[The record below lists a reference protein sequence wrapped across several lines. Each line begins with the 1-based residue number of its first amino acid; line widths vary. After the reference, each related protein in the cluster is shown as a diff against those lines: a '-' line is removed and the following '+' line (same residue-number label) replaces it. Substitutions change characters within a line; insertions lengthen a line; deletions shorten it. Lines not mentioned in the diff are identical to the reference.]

1 MSYNAALQAL
11 TTLAGMVSNK
21 QQQDIQRESAQL
33 DRESRERMQTERLT
47 HEDDQL
53 WDKAAITSFETSQLR
68 TDELLADAK
77 KAGLTTDMIAGLDEI
92 DRTAGSKAITA
103 RKMDDIQTAI
113 NNERRLQNVIRE
125 SVSFYE
131 LGKQQFNAIDTDND
145 DEISLE
151 ELNKLKVPHRDSQAF
166 LAGLSSQ
173 SKSGME
179 LAKLAGQLRDN
190 TIKDRQA
197 DYIGAQTSNITATT
211 EGILYDTE
219 SKKLGLQ
226 VQEQTTEEFLSD
238 KAVQSREEQ
247 VVAAGSIATDEATIK
262 DTEATIAK
270 ESVTADA
277 VEDRKRTR
285 KAQVLSAELVNTK
298 QSLENDF
305 ATRTLD
311 TNVAI
316 RRLDKNIKAKD
327 LEILDESLKQ
337 AKENTKQAKQV
348 TARASLDYD
357 QAKQNYENNALAFDN
372 ELADKTIDTLEKG
385 IVSLNQAMLSHGTN
399 IFAHMS
405 TPNSDGTIS
414 PLMSDLA
421 ADPAGVNNWLDKID
435 SSIKAYP
442 MLGLIR
448 KDISDL
454 LFLQTAAQA
463 EEAVNNYELT
473 ANKLHNIYED
483 YKDYERDFRTWVE
496 HSAESFKEQLEN
508 QGISSFITAE
518 GTFKDTRRKIEDMKN
533 KELYYYYLTNVVDSK
548 SINRES
554 RRKIAAWSML
564 GMFTEE
570 GVASLRDIGIAR
582 KKREQFKKLRL
593 EIADEQALMNT
604 DNLNTWDDYDESDA
618 IYD

>member
-11 TTLAGMVSNK
+11 STLAGMVSDK

-77 KAGLTTDMIAGLDEI
+77 KAGLTTDMIDGLDAI

-151 ELNKLKVPHRDSQAF
+151 ELNKLKGPHRDSQAF

-179 LAKLAGQLRDN
+179 LAKLAGQLGDN
-190 TIKDRQA
+190 TLKEKQA

-211 EGILYDTE
+211 EGILLDTDGKRLDLDV
-219 SKKLGLQ
+219 KKQ
-226 VQEQTTEEFLSD
+226 VTEEFLDEDAEESRKKQVKAAGDIAED
-238 KAVQSREEQ
+238 KARIEE
-247 VVAAGSIATDEATIK
+247 VN
-262 DTEATIAK
+262 ATIAE
-270 ESVTADA
+270 ESVTDDA
-277 VEDRKRTR
+277 VEDRKSIRE
-285 KAQVLSAELVNTK
+285 AEVLSADLANTK
-298 QSLENDF
+298 LSLENHLASQTFEDI
-305 ATRTLD
+305 
-311 TNVAI
+311 VAI
-316 RRLDKNIKAKD
+316 RKLDKDIKAKE
-327 LEILDESLKQ
+327 LTILDESLKQ

-421 ADPAGVNNWLDKID
+421 KDPAGAVDWLDKID

-496 HSAESFKEQLEN
+496 HSAESFKEQLKN
-508 QGISSFITAE
+508 QGISSFVTE
-518 GTFKDTRRKIEDMKN
+518 KGTVWDTKRKIEDMKHG
-533 KELYYYYLTNVVDSK
+533 ELYYYYLTNVVHPD

-593 EIADEQALMNT
+593 EIADEQSLMNT
-604 DNLNTWDDYDESDA
+604 DNINTWDDYDESDA
-618 IYD
+618 IYE